1 MRKILGRTIM
11 VIAPLIAAYAMIQN
25 MGPFMIAIAEPGEAN
40 GAFLRFFM
48 DSALWVLGSFVLM
61 VLGVFVATSGKR
73 H

>member
-1 MRKILGRTIM
+1 M

-48 DSALWVLGSFVLM
+48 DSAFVLM